1 MRRAESNR
9 LQWRCFL
16 AVRAVG
22 TPLAFYR
29 SKMTATT
36 PRPRILVVDDE
47 QHQLDTVCRGL
58 LLYGYDCQGVL
69 SVAAAL
75 DALNAQDGADDGGGF
90 DLVLT
95 DLTMPG
101 SSGLELIERVR
112 AAWPQLPI
120 VVITGL
126 AATAELGIVRELQIP
141 LLAKP
146 FSPDTLDATIRR
158 ALAVETVD
166 SQAG

>member
-1 MRRAESNR
+1 M
-9 LQWRCFL
+9 
-16 AVRAVG
+16 
-22 TPLAFYR
+22 
-29 SKMTATT
+29 TT
-36 PRPRILVVDDE
+36 PRPRILVTDDE

-75 DALNAQDGADDGGGF
+75 DALKREDGAGF

-101 SSGLELIERVR
+101 RSGLELIERVR
-112 AAWPQLPI
+112 AAWPDLPI

-126 AATAELGIVRELQIP
+126 AATAELGIVREQQIP
-141 LLAKP
+141 LLSKP

-158 ALAVETVD
+158 ALASAKVNTTKSE
-166 SQAG
+166 GKR